1 MCLKLIITIF
11 VMFLLLS
18 VEIFFTNK
26 HLQEKG
32 YSKLNY
38 IESRCALLSE

>member
-1 MCLKLIITIF
+1 MYFKLIITIF
-11 VMFLLLS
+11 VMFLLLI

-32 YSKLNY
+32 CFKLNN
-38 IESRCALLSE
+38 IESRCALLSK